1 MQNLP
6 RTKFGLNRFFLER
19 AKRTLDIQILKF
31 MPVGIKRKKR
41 LIADPDSQLAAAA
54 LYDTVCRYGIRGQW
68 QRVDTTSKITLVFLS
83 RNRVKDL

>member
-6 RTKFGLNRFFLER
+6 LTKFGLNRFFLER
-19 AKRTLDIQILKF
+19 AKKTLDIQILKF

-41 LIADPDSQLAAAA
+41 LITDPDSQLAAAA
-54 LYDTVCRYGIRGQW
+54 LYDTVWYLRSMATGRYYK
-68 QRVDTTSKITLVFLS
+68 KITIVILS